1 MGDPGLDELLTKPLH
16 DTLSEDIELL
26 DGAAYEFN
34 LDKVRHGMLT
44 PVFFGSALTNFG
56 VEPFLAATVG
66 TLPSGWVVTVVAETR
81 PAPRPERR
89 WRREETGGLDMA

>member
-1 MGDPGLDELLTKPLH
+1 MGQQQAEKIEAQLGDPGLDELLTKPLH

-56 VEPFLAATVG
+56 VCLLYTSRTERKNPPWKPAYPAA
-66 TLPSGWVVTVVAETR
+66 
-81 PAPRPERR
+81 PA
-89 WRREETGGLDMA
+89 